1 MRRDLV
7 QSHLLLVIGAAALL
21 LLFALTSRIWEFV
34 EPFPR
39 IPLFLLWLI
48 APPAILGFNTWMVG
62 RYLVSGESGRM
73 FRTGAAC
80 FLLAGA
86 VIYGR
91 ILLVPEAGQME
102 INLVFLFGPY
112 YHFLAVAAVT
122 SVYLGKGIHLLLSSR
137 DGREQNGT

>member
-7 QSHLLLVIGAAALL
+7 HSHLLLVIGAAALL

-48 APPAILGFNTWMVG
+48 APSTILGFNTWMVG